1 MDKILRILRQKD
13 RNSGAYWEEHAFE
26 TESETAT
33 VATALASV
41 SECSRLSAENDEPY
55 RPLIWQNSCLQK
67 KCGACAMVVNGM
79 PCLACDTFIKDCR
92 NEKVTIEPLKKF
104 PVIAD
109 LTVDRS
115 IMMDNL
121 KRLEAWLEEGADI
134 KDTDTVFEASACL
147 QCGLC
152 LEICPNFYTG
162 GEFAGMAAMTSQARL
177 LSEESASQHARTSK
191 HYIKSVY
198 NGCGK
203 SLACRDICPAGIDID
218 KLLVRS
224 NAAAVWKR
232 WKRS

>member
-1 MDKILRILRQKD
+1 MKKILRILRQKD
-13 RNSGAYWEEHAFE
+13 RNSTAYREEYIFE

-33 VATALASV
+33 VASALSSV
-41 SECSRLSAENDEPY
+41 SESSRISAENDEPY
-55 RPLIWQNSCLQK
+55 RPLIWQSSCLQK
-67 KCGACAMVVNGM
+67 KCGACAMVVNGR
-79 PCLACDTFIKDCR
+79 PCLACDTFLKDCR
-92 NEKVTIEPLKKF
+92 NETVNIEPLKKF
-104 PVIAD
+104 PVVTD

-115 IMMDNL
+115 VMMENL
-121 KRLEAWLEEGADI
+121 KKLEVWLEDEADI
-134 KDTDTVFEASACL
+134 KDRDVVFEASRCL

-152 LEICPNFYTG
+152 LEICPNFYAG